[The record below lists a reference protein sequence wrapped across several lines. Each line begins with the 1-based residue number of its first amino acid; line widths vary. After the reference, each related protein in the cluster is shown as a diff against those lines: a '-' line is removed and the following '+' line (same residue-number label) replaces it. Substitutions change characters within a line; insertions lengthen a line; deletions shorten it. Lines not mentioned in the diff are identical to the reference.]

1 MDVMNMNGHE
11 NIYPKYLKFEMTT
24 ANYISVKIR
33 KSSDKSRVQ
42 IEEKP
47 YIVIN
52 IRPRI

>member
-11 NIYPKYLKFEMTT
+11 NIYPKYLKLETT
-24 ANYISVKIR
+24 KAKYISVKIR
-33 KSSDKSRVQ
+33 QSSDKSHVQ
-42 IEEKP
+42 IEGKP